1 MDKTLTQTLKPFVR
15 DLLTTR
21 NIQIQSFQEREMCK
35 NFESSFTPS
44 LVIEQLE
51 VIILMPSF
59 ILRIKI
65 ETHTMQIANA
75 FEPFSKIAQCFVSY
89 SIVSFINYLFKRTIY
104 LPKLRLIFRKEGSDF
119 NACPRWNT
127 PVPVIALH
135 LKMRVKS
142 PILTELLLVKVKA
155 NILQESECF

>member
-119 NACPRWNT
+119 NACPR
-127 PVPVIALH
+127 
-135 LKMRVKS
+135 
-142 PILTELLLVKVKA
+142 
-155 NILQESECF
+155 